1 MVCQQHHAS
10 RVKVEYKDA
19 PSCLRVQAGCEYK
32 YTSPCLRMLPGKQRA
47 ASRRDEGLRLV
58 SGWTTEG
65 IHPRIADVAVDVR
78 VSAVSALCLFPLCRH
93 ARPNLH
99 ARYGI
104 FGKGP
109 SAVFVIPR
117 LCGGISP
124 SLLRLQ
130 LTHVHAGSILL
141 PCLLLRPA
149 GDTAYPPD
157 DKSEASE
164 NPQGGHD
171 RSKAAQAHPSRKH
184 AWPEP
189 PRIRATLNAA
199 AWEANRTADKLRG
212 CTQDRES

>member
-32 YTSPCLRMLPGKQRA
+32 YTSPCLRVPPGKPRA

-58 SGWTTEG
+58 SGWATGG
-65 IHPRIADVAVDVR
+65 IHPRIADMAVDVR

-117 LCGGISP
+117 LCGGIP
-124 SLLRLQ
+124 PFLLRLE
-130 LTHVHAGSILL
+130 LTHVHTGPLL
-141 PCLLLRPA
+141 LRCLLLRPA
-149 GDTAYPPD
+149 GDTAYLRTTKARPAGIRRVGTIGRKQHKRTVLVSTPRPNPP
-157 DKSEASE
+157 
-164 NPQGGHD
+164 
-171 RSKAAQAHPSRKH
+171 
-184 AWPEP
+184 
-189 PRIRATLNAA
+189 
-199 AWEANRTADKLRG
+199 
-212 CTQDRES
+212 ESARH